1 MEKAYSCDIVR
12 NNNPK
17 LKRFGQYGIVLTN
30 GWNCNYI
37 NYQDGFTAYCN
48 VKHFMLVKRFEI
60 GEKIDNEIVRECIY
74 WGSLQLAGRGGER
87 RLNRAEMW
95 VLAQRYI
102 RRAAVVV

>member
-17 LKRFGQYGIVLTN
+17 SKRFGQYGIVLTN

-48 VKHFMLVKRFEI
+48 VKHLCLLNALKSVKKLATKSFESVSTGDAFNLLVTVVNDALIALKC
-60 GEKIDNEIVRECIY
+60 GY
-74 WGSLQLAGRGGER
+74 WRKDTFVAPP
-87 RLNRAEMW
+87 
-95 VLAQRYI
+95 
-102 RRAAVVV
+102 